1 MAKSL
6 SKDLRER
13 VIAAV
18 EGGMSR
24 HAAAARFGVSVA
36 SAVRWVRGWRESGVS
51 TAGPQGGDRRSG
63 AIEAFGEAILAAIE
77 AGKDITLVE
86 IAAMLR
92 EKHGVS
98 FAPSTIWRFLDRHAM
113 TFKKNRARSRAGAAR
128 RRRTAAGVA
137 GRTA

>member
-24 HAAAARFGVSVA
+24 HAAALRFGVSAA
-36 SAVRWVRGWRESGVS
+36 SAVRWVRSWRASGVS
-51 TAGPQGGDRRSG
+51 AAGRQGGDRRSR
-63 AIEAFGEAILAAIE
+63 AVEAFGEAIHAAVD
-77 AGKDITLVE
+77 ADKDITLVE

-113 TFKKNRARSRAGAAR
+113 TFKKNGARSRAGAAGR
-128 RRRTAAGVA
+128 RRAAPGVA
-137 GRTA
+137 GRAA

>member
-6 SKDLRER
+6 SKDLRKR

-24 HAAAARFGVSVA
+24 HAAAERFGVSVA
-36 SAVRWVRGWRESGVS
+36 SAVRWVRSWRESGVS
-51 TAGPQGGDRRSG
+51 AARPQGGDRRSL
-63 AIEAFGEAILAAIE
+63 AVEAFGEIILAAVE
-77 AGKDITLVE
+77 SRKDITLVE
-86 IAAMLR
+86 IATLLR
-92 EKHGVS
+92 DGHGVA

-113 TFKKNRARSRAGAAR
+113 TLKKNGARSRAGSAR
-128 RRRTAAGVA
+128 RRRAAQGVA